1 MTYWNHR
8 FCSRRN

>member
-1 MTYWNHR
+1 MSYWNHR